1 MKMIKTMIASIACAS
16 ALFAAQGDVFE
27 GVVLESLNGG
37 GYTYMQIEDASKNK
51 HWVAVTGVAIE
62 KGTEVRLTE
71 EMRTEKFESKSLNRT
86 FDSIIFAS
94 NLQYRTKVTESGHL
108 ALINEVVKESPY
120 KQKDTLS
127 VKEAIE
133 KRVSLKDK
141 TIAIRGKVVKASAN
155 ILERNFIHIQDGT
168 SDGAEVG
175 RVVFTSKELPKVGD
189 IVTARGVVSVDK
201 NFGSG
206 YVYKIIVEDATFTK

>member
-1 MKMIKTMIASIACAS
+1 MKIMKTMFASLTCACA
-16 ALFAAQGDVFE
+16 LLAAPGDVFE
-27 GVVLESLNGG
+27 GVVLETLDSG
-37 GYTYMQIEDASKNK
+37 GYTYMQIEDVSKNK
-51 HWVAVTGVAIE
+51 HWVAVTRVAIE
-62 KGTEVRLTE
+62 KGVEVRLTE
-71 EMRTEKFESKSLNRT
+71 EMRAAKFESKSLNRT

-94 NLQYRTKVTESGHL
+94 NLQTRTKVTESGNL

-141 TIAIRGKVVKASAN
+141 TIAVRGKVVKASAN
-155 ILERNFIHIQDGT
+155 ILERNWVHIQDGT

-175 RVVFTSKELPKVGD
+175 RIVFTSKELPKVGD
-189 IVTARGVVSVDK
+189 IVTARGVVRVDK

>member
-1 MKMIKTMIASIACAS
+1 MKIMKTMMASLACAC
-16 ALFAAQGDVFE
+16 ALLAAPGDVFE
-27 GVVLESLNGG
+27 GVVLETLNSG
-37 GYTYMQIEDASKNK
+37 GYTYMQIEDISKNK
-51 HWVAVTGVAIE
+51 HWVAVTGVDIE

-71 EMRTEKFESKSLNRT
+71 EMRAEKFESKSLNRT

-108 ALINEVVKESPY
+108 ALITEIVKESPY
-120 KQKDTLS
+120 KQKETLS

-141 TIAIRGKVVKASAN
+141 TIAVRGKVVKASAN
-155 ILERNFIHIQDGT
+155 ILERNWVHIQDGT

-175 RVVFTSKELPKVGD
+175 RIVFTSKELPKVGD
-189 IVTARGVVSVDK
+189 IVTARGVVRVDK

>member
-1 MKMIKTMIASIACAS
+1 MASLACAS

-27 GVVLESLNGG
+27 GVVSESLNGG

-94 NLQYRTKVTESGHL
+94 NLQYRTKVPESGNL

-141 TIAIRGKVVKASAN
+141 TIAVRGKVVKASAN
-155 ILERNFIHIQDGT
+155 ILERNWVHIQDGT

-175 RVVFTSKELPKVGD
+175 RIVFTSKELPKVGD
-189 IVTARGVVSVDK
+189 IVTARGVVRVDK

>member
-1 MKMIKTMIASIACAS
+1 MKTIKTIVASLACAS
-16 ALFAAQGDVFE
+16 ALFAAPGDVFE
-27 GVVLESLNGG
+27 GVVLETLNGG
-37 GYTYMQIEDASKNK
+37 GYTYMHIEDASKNK

-71 EMRTEKFESKSLNRT
+71 EMRAEKFESKSLNRT

-94 NLQYRTKVTESGHL
+94 NLQTRTKVSESGNL
-108 ALINEVVKESPY
+108 ALITEIVKESPY

-141 TIAIRGKVVKASAN
+141 TIAVRGKVVKASAN

-175 RVVFTSKELPKVGD
+175 RIVFTSKELPKVGD
-189 IVTARGVVSVDK
+189 IVTARGVVNVDK

>member
-1 MKMIKTMIASIACAS
+1 MALLDLIEISKTYETNHI
-16 ALFAAQGDVFE
+16 LDKVDF
-27 GVVLESLNGG
+27 SLHEYERVAIIGKNGG
-37 GYTYMQIEDASKNK
+37 GKSTLMKIIHGSLGADEGRRIVQKNIK
-51 HWVAVTGVAIE
+51 IGMLDQTPAFKRG
-62 KGTEVRLTE
+62 
-71 EMRTEKFESKSLNRT
+71 M
-86 FDSIIFAS
+86 
-94 NLQYRTKVTESGHL
+94 
-108 ALINEVVKESPY
+108 
-120 KQKDTLS
+120 S

-141 TIAIRGKVVKASAN
+141 TIAVRGKVVKASAN

-175 RVVFTSKELPKVGD
+175 RIVFTSKELPKVGD